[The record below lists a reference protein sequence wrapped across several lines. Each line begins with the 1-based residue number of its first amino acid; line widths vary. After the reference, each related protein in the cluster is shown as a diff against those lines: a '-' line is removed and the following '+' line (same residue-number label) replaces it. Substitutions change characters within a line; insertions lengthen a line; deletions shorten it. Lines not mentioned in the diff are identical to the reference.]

1 MKNLWDILIDK
12 FYSIKDL
19 GYVGSA
25 SIIGT
30 GISAFFWL
38 TLANLLGTEDYG
50 EIQYYLGIAG
60 VAYLL
65 SSFGSPR
72 TITVYAAKN
81 IKVNSTLLLISL
93 VGGFIALLV
102 LLGIFQRLDIGLII
116 LGYIIFDLSL
126 NYLLGKK
133 LYSKYSKY
141 FLIQKILMLTLGFGF
156 YHIFGLDG
164 IIYGLAASYIPF
176 TIIVYKICKE
186 SEINF
191 SLLKT
196 RSGFITNNYFE
207 SSIGGLRGE
216 IDKLIIAP
224 LLGFAILGNYALAM
238 QFYMILMIFSS
249 IVFKYLL
256 PQDSTGI
263 PNTKLKNNTI
273 FVSIGIS
280 VLGITLVPL
289 IISQL
294 FPQYEDA
301 IIAVQI
307 LSISVVPATI
317 GYITISEFL
326 GLEKSRFVLIG
337 RIIALST
344 LVLGIITLPIYY
356 GIVGAASAFVLS
368 SCAQT
373 IFLILAKKKFKVKN

>member
-1 MKNLWDILIDK
+1 MKNLWDILVDK
-12 FYSIKDL
+12 FYSIKNL

-38 TLANLLGTEDYG
+38 YLANLLGAEDYG
-50 EIQYYLGIAG
+50 EIQYYLAIAG
-60 VAYLL
+60 VVYLL
-65 SSFGSPR
+65 SSFGSPN

-116 LGYIIFDLSL
+116 LGYIIFDLTI

-141 FLIQKILMLTLGFGF
+141 FLIQKILSLVFGFGF
-156 YHIFGLDG
+156 YYVFGLDG

-176 TIIVYKICKE
+176 IIIVYKICKE

-191 SLLKT
+191 SELKS

-216 IDKLIIAP
+216 VDKLIIAP

-238 QFYMILMIFSS
+238 QFYAVLMIFSS
-249 IVFKYLL
+249 VVFKYLL

-263 PNTKLKNNTI
+263 PNTRLKTNTI
-273 FVSIGIS
+273 FMSVGIS
-280 VLGITLVPL
+280 VLGITLSPIVIP
-289 IISQL
+289 QF
-294 FPQYEDA
+294 FPKFEDA
-301 IIAVQI
+301 VIAIQI

-317 GYITISEFL
+317 GYIYISRFL

-337 RIIALST
+337 RIISLST
-344 LVLGIITLPIYY
+344 LILGMITLPTYF
-356 GIVGAASAFVLS
+356 GIMGAALAVVLS

-373 IFLILAKKKFKVKN
+373 IFFILAKKKLEVKG

>member
-1 MKNLWDILIDK
+1 MKNLWDILVDK
-12 FYSIKDL
+12 FYSIKNL

-116 LGYIIFDLSL
+116 LGYIIFDLTI

-141 FLIQKILMLTLGFGF
+141 FLIQKILSLVFGFGF
-156 YHIFGLDG
+156 YYVFGLDG

-176 TIIVYKICKE
+176 IIIVYKICKE

-196 RSGFITNNYFE
+196 RSGFITNNYLE

-216 IDKLIIAP
+216 VDKLIIAP
-224 LLGFAILGNYALAM
+224 MLGFAILGNYALAF
-238 QFYMILMIFSS
+238 QFYAVLMIFSGV
-249 IVFKYLL
+249 VFKYLL

-263 PNTKLKNNTI
+263 PNTKLKNYTI
-273 FVSIGIS
+273 FISIGIA
-280 VLGITLVPL
+280 VLGMTLAPL

-317 GYITISEFL
+317 GYIYVSEFL
-326 GLEKSRFVLIG
+326 GLEKSRYVLIG
-337 RIIALST
+337 RITALST
-344 LVLGIITLPIYY
+344 LVLGMIILPTYF

-373 IFLILAKKKFKVKN
+373 SFLILAKKKLGAKG

>member
-1 MKNLWDILIDK
+1 MNFWDALKLKLTI
-12 FYSIKDL
+12 IKDL

-38 TLANLLGTEDYG
+38 YLANLLGAEDYG
-50 EIQYYLGIAG
+50 EIQYYLAIAG
-60 VAYLL
+60 VVYLV
-65 SSFGSPR
+65 SSFGSPN

-93 VGGFIALLV
+93 VGGFIAFLV
-102 LLGIFQRLDIGLII
+102 LLGVFQRLDIGLII
-116 LGYIIFDLSL
+116 LGYIIFDFTI

-141 FLIQKILMLTLGFGF
+141 FLIQKILMLVFGFGF
-156 YHIFGLDG
+156 YHVVGLDG

-176 TIIVYKICKE
+176 TIIVYKICRE

-196 RSGFITNNYFE
+196 RSGFITNNYLE

-216 IDKLIIAP
+216 VDKLIIAP
-224 LLGFAILGNYALAM
+224 MLGFAILGNYALAF
-238 QFYMILMIFSS
+238 QFYAVLMIFSGV
-249 IVFKYLL
+249 VFKYLL

-263 PNTKLKNNTI
+263 PNTKLKNYTI
-273 FVSIGIS
+273 FISIGIA
-280 VLGITLVPL
+280 VLGMTLAPL

-317 GYITISEFL
+317 GYIYVSEFL
-326 GLEKSRFVLIG
+326 GLEKSRYVLIG
-337 RIIALST
+337 RITALST
-344 LVLGIITLPIYY
+344 LVLGMIILPTYF

-373 IFLILAKKKFKVKN
+373 SFLILAKKKLGAKG